1 MKQWLRKV
9 ILIWVRRDE
18 HHPGSSFW
26 YILQWTRSPRP
37 SPRIVYTCWSK
48 NKQTN
53 KKGLK
58 SPTGWVEGSSPS
70 KEKELFLGLSRW
82 KGGRWSPSSGK
93 DGAGTRR
100 QSFIQ
105 LLEVSRDKDV
115 RLDSSAGT
123 RDESKVPPE
132 EKRKSGSFIYLL
144 FFCNK

>member
-1 MKQWLRKV
+1 MTRV
-9 ILIWVRRDE
+9 
-18 HHPGSSFW
+18 
-26 YILQWTRSPRP
+26 RSPGEKRQILARFSVP
-37 SPRIVYTCWSK
+37 HL
-48 NKQTN
+48 
-53 KKGLK
+53 KKKKKKKVLK

-100 QSFIQ
+100 ESFIQ